1 MIQYNIN
8 HRLNFK
14 KYFEK
19 SGFPWK
25 IRKSWQKSGFLK
37 TVIVP
42 LLRDDD
48 HQHPA
53 PELSIRQ
60 SRQPLQMLEAAGEAT
75 VI

>member
-1 MIQYNIN
+1 MYSCSAN
-8 HRLNFK
+8 
-14 KYFEK
+14 
-19 SGFPWK
+19 K
-25 IRKSWQKSGFLK
+25 IRFEENLLKTRFLK

-53 PELSIRQ
+53 PELSSRQ
-60 SRQPLQMLEAAGEAT
+60 HRQPLQMLEAAGKAT

>member
-1 MIQYNIN
+1 MQKQYNW
-8 HRLNFK
+8 FK
-14 KYFEK
+14 KPDFPGK
-19 SGFPWK
+19 SENPGK
-25 IRKSWQKSGFLK
+25 IRKSREKSGFLK

-53 PELSIRQ
+53 PELSSRQ
-60 SRQPLQMLEAAGEAT
+60 PRQPLQMLEAAGEAT